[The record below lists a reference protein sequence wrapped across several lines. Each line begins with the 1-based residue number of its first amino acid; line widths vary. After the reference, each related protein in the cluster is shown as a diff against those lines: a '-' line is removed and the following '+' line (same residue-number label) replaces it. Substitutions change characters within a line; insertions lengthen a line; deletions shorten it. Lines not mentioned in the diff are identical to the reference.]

1 MPGRDEIGVP
11 ASTLARS
18 QVRNICAHTAPTAYE
33 AERLPPPSYA
43 VPVAFGGDGHLTAAP
58 KAQTYPLRR
67 VVVPCDDRSL
77 TFDPPDEE
85 SSRIY
90 ETKGYYPGR
99 KPFKDQLYIFDRVF
113 DQDAQQ
119 IDVFEGTTK
128 KLLDGLLD
136 GFNATVFAY
145 GATGCGKTH
154 TISGTD
160 TDPGIIYLTMTEL
173 FQRITELEA
182 EQIVQV
188 SVTFLEIYNEDIR
201 DLLAEPGSYVPKGGL
216 TLREDKSNRVI
227 VSGLVTRS
235 PATADEVKQ
244 LVLDGNAR
252 RTQSPTHA
260 NQTSSRSHAVLQIN
274 VTQSPRT
281 ASTTECKTSA
291 TLSIIDLAGSERASA
306 TRNMGERMLE
316 GANIN
321 KSLLA
326 LGNCINALCA
336 SGGRTRHV
344 PYRNSKLT
352 RLLKF
357 SLGGNCRT
365 VMIVCVAPTSAH
377 YEDTQNTLKYANRAK
392 EIKTKV
398 SRNFLNVD
406 RHVAQYVEAISRLND
421 EVAELKAKLAGRN
434 VGDNEADARKK
445 REAQAA
451 AIRARDEMQRK
462 FDSASSG
469 LVDGARGQAVA
480 SSSRLRLAAIRARLQ
495 QLDADPSALGS
506 DSDKQAERSILINL
520 ATREESIAKGAEG
533 QLASTARANDLFQS
547 QLKSVSERR
556 LGDDMCNEVVRLDAK
571 AKKADLEMRKA
582 EARVNVLEGTVSEL
596 GEVVAAL
603 AGVVARCSVMMTDGA
618 SVLRSAAGEE
628 NAEETMRAV
637 AGALGRIADSNGHTL
652 FNVLGQSAV
661 PGSGPS
667 SLLSFN
673 GHTTASA
680 TRRYSLP
687 QPAPRGT
694 RRSSVAPNT
703 SITSSTAPSPRRFK
717 SPRKPI
723 SRRTPSISGIL
734 PKVAPPPA
742 PVARPVKKGV
752 QWRDE
757 AGEGSLDDARTAVAP
772 EKIYPI
778 PSVGS
783 MSETE
788 WEDAEMEDGT
798 ISATGKEKVVDEAP
812 SGVENQVF
820 SVMAAPKRRGSRL
833 DAGFLKSFGGGGS
846 KALGSLAEES
856 PRAVRAG
863 LVDVSNQ
870 VGAGMSWGGVLA
882 DSVRSSTPTRKPVSV
897 GEDSVVLPP
906 KRVPGSATKS
916 VRRRSGLGLAVAK
929 ARRRSSLIPTLSPNH
944 VAATTGA
951 SGSASGSGGI
961 GPQRQRVQAL
971 MSPPQRSPFKLRG
984 PGIGHSRR
992 MSGAGRMSLAGI
1004 GPARVPLKAARAAGE
1019 RFAGD
1024 QSLDFG
1030 VTRGGPGKPLWK

>member
-1 MPGRDEIGVP
+1 MSSEPSSIEV
-11 ASTLARS
+11 A
-18 QVRNICAHTAPTAYE
+18 VRIRPPTAYE
-33 AERLPPPSYA
+33 ADRLPPLGHSMPA
-43 VPVAFGGDGHLTAAP
+43 AFGGDGHLTAAP
-58 KAQTYPLRR
+58 KATMYPLRR
-67 VVVPCDDRSL
+67 VVQPCDDRSL

-85 SSRIY
+85 SSRLY
-90 ETKGYYPGR
+90 EARGYYPGR
-99 KPFKDQLYIFDRVF
+99 RPFKDQLYIFDRVF

-128 KLLDGLLD
+128 KLLNGLLD

-160 TDPGIIYLTMTEL
+160 ADPGIIYLTMTEL
-173 FQRITELEA
+173 FQRIAEIET

-235 PATADEVKQ
+235 PTTAEEVKQ
-244 LVLDGNAR
+244 LVLDGNHR

-336 SGGRTRHV
+336 TGGRTRHV

-421 EVAELKAKLAGRN
+421 EVAELKAKLAGRATN
-434 VGDNEADARKK
+434 DSEAETRKK

-451 AIRARDEMQRK
+451 ALRARDEMQRK
-462 FDSASSG
+462 VESAG
-469 LVDGARGQAVA
+469 TALVDGARGQAVA
-480 SSSRLRLAAIRARLQ
+480 STSRLRLAAIRARLQ
-495 QLDADPSALGS
+495 QLDADPSASGS
-506 DSDKQAERSILINL
+506 DSDKQAERSLLINL
-520 ATREESIAKGAEG
+520 ATREESIARGAEN
-533 QLASTARANDLFQS
+533 QLASTARANELFDS
-547 QLKSVSERR
+547 QLRSIAERK
-556 LGDDMCNEVVRLDAK
+556 LGDDLCNEVVRLDAK
-571 AKKADLEMRKA
+571 AKKAELDTRKA
-582 EARVNVLEGTVSEL
+582 EARVNVLEATVSEM

-603 AGVVARCSVMMTDGA
+603 AGVVARCSVMMMDGA
-618 SVLRSAAGEE
+618 AVLRNATADE
-628 NAEETMRAV
+628 NSEETLRAV

-673 GHTTASA
+673 GHTAANAS
-680 TRRYSLP
+680 RRYSLP

-694 RRSSVAPNT
+694 RRSSVAANT

-717 SPRKPI
+717 SPRKPV
-723 SRRTPSISGIL
+723 SRRTSSITSII
-734 PKVAPPPA
+734 PKVLPAPA
-742 PVARPVKKGV
+742 PVARAPKKVV
-752 QWRDE
+752 QWRDQ
-757 AGEGSLDDARTAVAP
+757 AGEGSLDDARTAIAP

-778 PSVGS
+778 PSAGS
-783 MSETE
+783 MSEAE
-788 WEDAEMEDGT
+788 WEDAEAEETVM
-798 ISATGKEKVVDEAP
+798 SVAGKEKAKENEL
-812 SGVENQVF
+812 SGEENQIF
-820 SVMAAPKRRGSRL
+820 NLAAPPKRRGSRL
-833 DAGFLKSFGGGGS
+833 DSGFLKSFGGGGS

-856 PRAVRAG
+856 PRALRAG
-863 LVDVSNQ
+863 LADVSNQ
-870 VGAGMSWGGVLA
+870 VSPGMGWGGVSA
-882 DSVRSSTPTRKPVSV
+882 EVVGSSTPTRKPVAV
-897 GEDSVVLPP
+897 GEDSVVLPA
-906 KRVPGSATKS
+906 KRVPGSVTKS
-916 VRRRSGLGLAVAK
+916 VRRRSGLGLVVAK
-929 ARRRSSLIPTLSPNH
+929 VRRRSSLIPTLSPPGGR
-944 VAATTGA
+944 AGSSAGA
-951 SGSASGSGGI
+951 SGSS
-961 GPQRQRVQAL
+961 GPQRQRAPPL
-971 MSPPQRSPFKLRG
+971 MSPPQRSPFKMRG
-984 PGIGHSRR
+984 AGMGHSRR
-992 MSGAGRMSLAGI
+992 MSGIGRMSLAGV
-1004 GPARVPLKAARAAGE
+1004 GPARVPLKATRTAGE

-1024 QSLDFG
+1024 QSLDFSAM
-1030 VTRGGPGKPLWK
+1030 RGAPGKPLWK

>member
-1 MPGRDEIGVP
+1 MSSEPSSIEV
-11 ASTLARS
+11 A
-18 QVRNICAHTAPTAYE
+18 VRIRPPTAYE
-33 AERLPPPSYA
+33 ADRLPPAGHSLPA
-43 VPVAFGGDGHLTAAP
+43 AFGGDGHLTAAP
-58 KAQTYPLRR
+58 KPTMYPLRR
-67 VVVPCDDRSL
+67 VVQPCDDRSL

-85 SSRIY
+85 SSRLY
-90 ETKGYYPGR
+90 EAKGYYPGR
-99 KPFKDQLYIFDRVF
+99 RPFKDQLYIFDRVF

-173 FQRITELEA
+173 FQRIAEIEA
-182 EQIVQV
+182 DQIVQV

-201 DLLAEPGSYVPKGGL
+201 DLLAEPGAYIPKGGL

-244 LVLDGNAR
+244 LVLDGNSR

-260 NQTSSRSHAVLQIN
+260 NQTSSRSHAVLQVN

-421 EVAELKAKLAGRN
+421 EVAELKAKLAGR
-434 VGDNEADARKK
+434 VTGDSEVDARKK

-451 AIRARDEMQRK
+451 ALRARDEMQRK
-462 FDSASSG
+462 VESTSTA

-480 SSSRLRLAAIRARLQ
+480 STSRLRLAAIRARLQ
-495 QLDADPSALGS
+495 QLDADPSASGS
-506 DSDKQAERSILINL
+506 DSDKQAERSLLINL
-520 ATREESIAKGAEG
+520 ATREESIARGAES
-533 QLASTARANDLFQS
+533 QLANTARANEVFDS
-547 QLKSVSERR
+547 QLRSIAERK
-556 LGDDMCNEVVRLDAK
+556 LGDDMCNEIIRLDAK
-571 AKKADLEMRKA
+571 AKKAELETRKA
-582 EARVNVLEGTVSEL
+582 EARANVLEGTVSEL
-596 GEVVAAL
+596 GEAVAAL
-603 AGVVARCSVMMTDGA
+603 AGIVARCSVMMADGA
-618 SVLRSAAGEE
+618 TVLRNATADE
-628 NAEETMRAV
+628 NSEETLRAV

-673 GHTTASA
+673 GHTAANAS
-680 TRRYSLP
+680 RRYSLP
-687 QPAPRGT
+687 QPAPRGA
-694 RRSSVAPNT
+694 RRSSVAANT
-703 SITSSTAPSPRRFK
+703 SITSSVAPSPRRFK
-717 SPRKPI
+717 SPRKPL
-723 SRRTPSISGIL
+723 SRRTSSISTIL
-734 PKVAPPPA
+734 PKIAPVPA
-742 PVARPVKKGV
+742 PVVRAPKKAV
-752 QWRDE
+752 QWRDQ

-772 EKIYPI
+772 EKIYPVS
-778 PSVGS
+778 SVNS
-783 MSETE
+783 MSEAE
-788 WEDAEMEDGT
+788 WEDAEIEDT
-798 ISATGKEKVVDEAP
+798 AMTDASKGKEKEGEL
-812 SGVENQVF
+812 SGEENQAYNLIVP
-820 SVMAAPKRRGSRL
+820 PKRRGSRL
-833 DAGFLKSFGGGGS
+833 DSGFLKSFGGGGS

-856 PRAVRAG
+856 PRALRAG
-863 LVDVSNQ
+863 LADVSNQ
-870 VGAGMSWGGVLA
+870 VGPGMGWGGVSA
-882 DSVRSSTPTRKPVSV
+882 EAAGSSTPTRKPVAV
-897 GEDSVVLPP
+897 GEDSVILPA

-916 VRRRSGLGLAVAK
+916 ARRRSGLGLAVAK
-929 ARRRSSLIPTLSPNH
+929 ARRRSSLIPTLSPS
-944 VAATTGA
+944 ARAGISA
-951 SGSASGSGGI
+951 SASGSGGV
-961 GPQRQRVQAL
+961 GPQRQRVPPL

-984 PGIGHSRR
+984 AGMGHSRR
-992 MSGAGRMSLAGI
+992 MSGAGRMSLAGV
-1004 GPARVPLKAARAAGE
+1004 GPARMSLKATRAAGE

-1024 QSLDFG
+1024 QSLDIG
-1030 VTRGGPGKPLWK
+1030 SMRGGPGKPLWK

>member
-1 MPGRDEIGVP
+1 MSSEPSSIEV
-11 ASTLARS
+11 A
-18 QVRNICAHTAPTAYE
+18 VRIRPPTAHE
-33 AERLPPPSYA
+33 AERLPPPGHSL
-43 VPVAFGGDGHLTAAP
+43 PTAFGGDGHLTAAP
-58 KAQTYPLRR
+58 KAMSYPLRR
-67 VVVPCDDRSL
+67 VAQPCDDRSL

-90 ETKGYYPGR
+90 EAKGYYPGR

-113 DQDAQQ
+113 DEDAQQ

-128 KLLDGLLD
+128 KLLSGLLD

-173 FQRITELEA
+173 FQRISELEA

-201 DLLAEPGSYVPKGGL
+201 DLLAEPGAYVPRGGL

-244 LVLDGNAR
+244 LVLDGNSR

-421 EVAELKAKLAGRN
+421 EVAELKAKLAGR
-434 VGDNEADARKK
+434 VTGDTEADARKK

-451 AIRARDEMQRK
+451 ALRARDEMQRK
-462 FDSASSG
+462 VESTSTA

-480 SSSRLRLAAIRARLQ
+480 STSRLRLAAIRARLQ
-495 QLDADPSALGS
+495 QLDADPSVSGS
-506 DSDKQAERSILINL
+506 DSDKQAERSLLINL
-520 ATREESIAKGAEG
+520 ATREESIARGAEA
-533 QLASTARANDLFQS
+533 QLANTVRANELFDS
-547 QLKSVSERR
+547 QLRSIAERKM
-556 LGDDMCNEVVRLDAK
+556 GDDMCNEIVRLDAK
-571 AKKADLEMRKA
+571 AKKAELETRKA
-582 EARVNVLEGTVSEL
+582 ETRVNVLEGTVSEL
-596 GEVVAAL
+596 GETVAAL

-618 SVLRSAAGEE
+618 TVLRNATADE
-628 NAEETMRAV
+628 NSEETLRAV
-637 AGALGRIADSNGHTL
+637 ASALGRIADSNGHTL

-667 SLLSFN
+667 SLLS
-673 GHTTASA
+673 
-680 TRRYSLP
+680 
-687 QPAPRGT
+687 
-694 RRSSVAPNT
+694 
-703 SITSSTAPSPRRFK
+703 
-717 SPRKPI
+717 
-723 SRRTPSISGIL
+723 
-734 PKVAPPPA
+734 
-742 PVARPVKKGV
+742 
-752 QWRDE
+752 
-757 AGEGSLDDARTAVAP
+757 
-772 EKIYPI
+772 
-778 PSVGS
+778 
-783 MSETE
+783 
-788 WEDAEMEDGT
+788 
-798 ISATGKEKVVDEAP
+798 
-812 SGVENQVF
+812 
-820 SVMAAPKRRGSRL
+820 
-833 DAGFLKSFGGGGS
+833 
-846 KALGSLAEES
+846 
-856 PRAVRAG
+856 
-863 LVDVSNQ
+863 
-870 VGAGMSWGGVLA
+870 
-882 DSVRSSTPTRKPVSV
+882 
-897 GEDSVVLPP
+897 
-906 KRVPGSATKS
+906 
-916 VRRRSGLGLAVAK
+916 
-929 ARRRSSLIPTLSPNH
+929 
-944 VAATTGA
+944 
-951 SGSASGSGGI
+951 
-961 GPQRQRVQAL
+961 
-971 MSPPQRSPFKLRG
+971 
-984 PGIGHSRR
+984 
-992 MSGAGRMSLAGI
+992 
-1004 GPARVPLKAARAAGE
+1004 
-1019 RFAGD
+1019 
-1024 QSLDFG
+1024 
-1030 VTRGGPGKPLWK
+1030 

>member
-1 MPGRDEIGVP
+1 MSSEPSSIEV
-11 ASTLARS
+11 A
-18 QVRNICAHTAPTAYE
+18 VRIRPPTAYE
-33 AERLPPPSYA
+33 ADRLPPLGHS
-43 VPVAFGGDGHLTAAP
+43 VPAAFGGDGHLTAAP
-58 KAQTYPLRR
+58 KATMYPLRR
-67 VVVPCDDRSL
+67 VVQPCDDRSL

-85 SSRIY
+85 SSRLY
-90 ETKGYYPGR
+90 EAKGYYPGR
-99 KPFKDQLYIFDRVF
+99 RPFKDQLYIFDRVF

-173 FQRITELEA
+173 FQRIAEIET

-201 DLLAEPGSYVPKGGL
+201 DLLAESGSYVPKGGL

-235 PATADEVKQ
+235 PTTADEVKQ

-421 EVAELKAKLAGRN
+421 EVAELKARLAGR
-434 VGDNEADARKK
+434 VTGDSEAETRKK

-451 AIRARDEMQRK
+451 ALRARDEMQRK
-462 FDSASSG
+462 VESAG
-469 LVDGARGQAVA
+469 CGEHVE
-480 SSSRLRLAAIRARLQ
+480 
-495 QLDADPSALGS
+495 
-506 DSDKQAERSILINL
+506 AETGRN
-520 ATREESIAKGAEG
+520 
-533 QLASTARANDLFQS
+533 Q
-547 QLKSVSERR
+547 
-556 LGDDMCNEVVRLDAK
+556 
-571 AKKADLEMRKA
+571 
-582 EARVNVLEGTVSEL
+582 
-596 GEVVAAL
+596 GEVA
-603 AGVVARCSVMMTDGA
+603 
-618 SVLRSAAGEE
+618 AAG
-628 NAEETMRAV
+628 R
-637 AGALGRIADSNGHTL
+637 
-652 FNVLGQSAV
+652 
-661 PGSGPS
+661 
-667 SLLSFN
+667 
-673 GHTTASA
+673 
-680 TRRYSLP
+680 
-687 QPAPRGT
+687 
-694 RRSSVAPNT
+694 
-703 SITSSTAPSPRRFK
+703 
-717 SPRKPI
+717 
-723 SRRTPSISGIL
+723 
-734 PKVAPPPA
+734 
-742 PVARPVKKGV
+742 
-752 QWRDE
+752 
-757 AGEGSLDDARTAVAP
+757 
-772 EKIYPI
+772 
-778 PSVGS
+778 
-783 MSETE
+783 
-788 WEDAEMEDGT
+788 
-798 ISATGKEKVVDEAP
+798 
-812 SGVENQVF
+812 
-820 SVMAAPKRRGSRL
+820 
-833 DAGFLKSFGGGGS
+833 
-846 KALGSLAEES
+846 
-856 PRAVRAG
+856 
-863 LVDVSNQ
+863 
-870 VGAGMSWGGVLA
+870 
-882 DSVRSSTPTRKPVSV
+882 
-897 GEDSVVLPP
+897 
-906 KRVPGSATKS
+906 
-916 VRRRSGLGLAVAK
+916 
-929 ARRRSSLIPTLSPNH
+929 
-944 VAATTGA
+944 
-951 SGSASGSGGI
+951 
-961 GPQRQRVQAL
+961 
-971 MSPPQRSPFKLRG
+971 
-984 PGIGHSRR
+984 
-992 MSGAGRMSLAGI
+992 
-1004 GPARVPLKAARAAGE
+1004 
-1019 RFAGD
+1019 
-1024 QSLDFG
+1024 
-1030 VTRGGPGKPLWK
+1030 